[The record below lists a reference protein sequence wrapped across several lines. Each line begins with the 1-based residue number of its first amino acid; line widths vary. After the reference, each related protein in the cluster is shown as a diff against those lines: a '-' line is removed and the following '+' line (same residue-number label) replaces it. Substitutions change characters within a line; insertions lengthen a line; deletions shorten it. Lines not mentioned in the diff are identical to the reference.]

1 MQWQRL
7 SGAEPELVHSGFKCL
22 DAIKHHLMIMEVTEA
37 IGKMVRVCVSARVKG
52 TFLCLPQKHGIK
64 IASLISPARHKNNMQ
79 RRERKGKGKKNGT
92 QAKTRQQGKFFCDFL
107 ECRSRFCPSSF
118 FHNVAPSPLLFL
130 TASVWIWLAEISC
143 QCKNWLRVWFK
154 SNWT

>member
-1 MQWQRL
+1 MSRCYQTPFNDNGGHRGNWEN
-7 SGAEPELVHSGFKCL
+7 GE
-22 DAIKHHLMIMEVTEA
+22 
-37 IGKMVRVCVSARVKG
+37 CVSVKG
-52 TFLCLPQKHGIK
+52 AFLCLPQKHGIK
-64 IASLISPARHKNNMQ
+64 IASLISPALHKNNMQ
-79 RRERKGKGKKNGT
+79 TRRETEGEREQGSGGKKHST
-92 QAKTRQQGKFFCDFL
+92 QAKQDNKEKFFCDFL

-130 TASVWIWLAEISC
+130 TASVWIWLTEISC

>member
-1 MQWQRL
+1 MSRCYQTPFNDNGGHRGNWEN
-7 SGAEPELVHSGFKCL
+7 GE
-22 DAIKHHLMIMEVTEA
+22 
-37 IGKMVRVCVSARVKG
+37 CVSVKG
-52 TFLCLPQKHGIK
+52 AFLCLLQKHSIK
-64 IASLISPARHKNNMQ
+64 IASLISPALDKNNMQ
-79 RRERKGKGKKNGT
+79 TRRESGSESKGVGGKKHNT
-92 QAKTRQQGKFFCDFL
+92 QSKQDNKEKFFCDFL